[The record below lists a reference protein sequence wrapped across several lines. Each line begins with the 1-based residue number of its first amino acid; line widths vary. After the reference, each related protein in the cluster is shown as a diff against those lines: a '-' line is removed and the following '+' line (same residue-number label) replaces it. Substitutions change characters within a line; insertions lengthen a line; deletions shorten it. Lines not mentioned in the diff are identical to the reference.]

1 MPKKNKD
8 KIIGAVICAAIVLVL
23 FFCFYEKPADPD
35 AEYSYIYWDSNTRV
49 SITYDCP
56 TAFMEMEKDG
66 EYSKIGQRAGFY
78 RIDSETGKV
87 YDTGGMRIQL
97 SPDSY
102 NAKHTN
108 KETVPDAGAK
118 IRFSIIPCGEDIT
131 DVQVLRWPVEL
142 FGCEDPIGTA
152 EVIPYTTEKAK
163 LSREKD
169 KSYFTAEKGYLYS
182 VYITWDEY
190 YTEYSFIAE

>member
-1 MPKKNKD
+1 MSQKKKD
-8 KIIGAVICAAIVLVL
+8 KIIGIVICAAIVLVL
-23 FFCFYEKPADPD
+23 FFCFYEKPAGS
-35 AEYSYIYWDSNTRV
+35 EYSIIYWNHNTRV
-49 SITYDCP
+49 TITYDCP

-66 EYSKIGQRAGFY
+66 DYSKIGQRAGFY

-87 YDTGGMRIQL
+87 HDSGGMLIQL

-102 NAKHTN
+102 SAKHTN

-118 IRFSIIPCGEDIT
+118 IRFSIIPCGEDIS
-131 DVQVLRWPVEL
+131 DVKVLRWPVEL
-142 FGCEDPIGTA
+142 FGCENPLEAA

-163 LSREKD
+163 LSRDKD

-190 YTEYSFIAE
+190 YAEYSFIAE